1 MREFR
6 ADGGDFTG
14 SICLKRDRCDTLSAT
29 KPDSMNPALFLL
41 HLTGGR
47 FGYIVVCVLLGT
59 WLQAAEKPVIR
70 GKPIKSVTPTSKE
83 ASRNVIATNAVARPA
98 DISTTN
104 SALTVVGFELL
115 SAFKYEVP
123 EEGSAGAVPKSTA
136 VPAVDPDGQIP
147 AQVKAFNGRRV
158 ALKGFMLP
166 LKVEGGLVTELLL
179 MRDQSMCC
187 FGTVPKINEWVAVKM
202 TGTGVKPV
210 MDQAVTLSGTI
221 KIGAMRENGYLV
233 GIYQMDGERLDGA
246 LGAP

>member
-1 MREFR
+1 
-6 ADGGDFTG
+6 
-14 SICLKRDRCDTLSAT
+14 
-29 KPDSMNPALFLL
+29 MNPALFLL

-70 GKPIKSVTPTSKE
+70 GKPIKPVNSTSKE
-83 ASRNVIATNAVARPA
+83 ATRNTIATNAVARPA

-123 EEGSAGAVPKSTA
+123 EEGSAGTVPKPTA

-147 AQVKAFNGRRV
+147 AKVKAFNGRRV

-202 TGTGVKPV
+202 TGTGRCLGR
-210 MDQAVTLSGTI
+210 AVVGRVLDREKKRRERGRGAVR
-221 KIGAMRENGYLV
+221 IGVRAVLDR
-233 GIYQMDGERLDGA
+233 IGEVSCAVSAGLFPIFWRLRSCFQHFHAGH
-246 LGAP
+246 G

>member
-1 MREFR
+1 
-6 ADGGDFTG
+6 
-14 SICLKRDRCDTLSAT
+14 
-29 KPDSMNPALFLL
+29 MNPALFFFN
-41 HLTGGR
+41 LTGGR
-47 FGYIVVCVLLGT
+47 FCYLVVCVLLGT

-70 GKPIKSVTPTSKE
+70 GKPIKSVTPASKE
-83 ASRNVIATNAVARPA
+83 ATRNAIATNTVAINAVAAPA
-98 DISTTN
+98 EISTTN
-104 SALTVVGFELL
+104 SALTAVGFELL

-123 EEGSAGAVPKSTA
+123 EEGSSGAVPKSTA
-136 VPAVDPDGQIP
+136 VPAVDPDAQIP
-147 AQVKAFNGRRV
+147 AKVKAFNGRRV

>member
-1 MREFR
+1 
-6 ADGGDFTG
+6 
-14 SICLKRDRCDTLSAT
+14 
-29 KPDSMNPALFLL
+29 MNPAHFLL

-83 ASRNVIATNAVARPA
+83 ATRNVIATNAVARPA

-123 EEGSAGAVPKSTA
+123 EEGSAGTVPKSTA

-147 AQVKAFNGRRV
+147 ATGQSLQWTSCRLERVYASLESGRRFGDRTSLDARPIDV
-158 ALKGFMLP
+158 LFWDRSK
-166 LKVEGGLVTELLL
+166 
-179 MRDQSMCC
+179 DQ
-187 FGTVPKINEWVAVKM
+187 
-202 TGTGVKPV
+202 
-210 MDQAVTLSGTI
+210 
-221 KIGAMRENGYLV
+221 
-233 GIYQMDGERLDGA
+233 
-246 LGAP
+246 